1 MWEHGLDSTFNEVAG
16 IIIARRRE
24 AAQAAAVSCE
34 STFAALVRP
43 GTTGSTGLMMHKT
56 CMISPKMSCI
66 EMV

>member
-34 STFAALVRP
+34 STFAALIKP
-43 GTTGSTGLMMHKT
+43 GHYWTHWSYDA
-56 CMISPKMSCI
+56 
-66 EMV
+66 